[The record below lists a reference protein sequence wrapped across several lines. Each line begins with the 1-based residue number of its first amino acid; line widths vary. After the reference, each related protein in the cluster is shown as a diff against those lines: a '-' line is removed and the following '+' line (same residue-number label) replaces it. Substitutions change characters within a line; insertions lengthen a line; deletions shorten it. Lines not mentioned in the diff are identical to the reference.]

1 MNSPSESTT
10 ATATMTVR
18 CMFCETWNRIDAD
31 KAPDRPK
38 CGKCA
43 KPILLERPLPLDDAT
58 FARTIAE
65 SGVPVLVDFY
75 ADWCGACKK
84 LEPTIAEL
92 KQQYGE
98 RLNFVELDVTNEET
112 TAQAA
117 KTAQKLGIGNF
128 FETNKKKSSLVAVV
142 GKNGKVLFQTHY
154 STNREGSFERETYV
168 RAFDEAIAKS

>member
-1 MNSPSESTT
+1 MK
-10 ATATMTVR
+10 
-18 CMFCETWNRIDAD
+18 NRIIKSGVIALVLVAFITSFAAITADAQNMMR
-31 KAPDRPK
+31 KK
-38 CGKCA
+38 VGA
-43 KPILLERPLPLDDAT
+43 KPTVVILH
-58 FARTIAE
+58 
-65 SGVPVLVDFY
+65 

-117 KTAQKLGIGNF
+117 KTARRLGIGSF
-128 FETNKKKSSLVAVV
+128 FEMNKKKSSLVAVV
-142 GKNGKVLFQTHY
+142 GKKGKVLFQTHY

-168 RAFDEAIAKS
+168 RAFDMAIAKS

>member
-1 MNSPSESTT
+1 MKNRTIKLGVIALVLVAFITSFV
-10 ATATMTVR
+10 AITV
-18 CMFCETWNRIDAD
+18 DAQD
-31 KAPDRPK
+31 MMHKKVD
-38 CGKCA
+38 A
-43 KPILLERPLPLDDAT
+43 KPTVVLLH
-58 FARTIAE
+58 
-65 SGVPVLVDFY
+65 

-98 RLNFVELDVTNEET
+98 RLNFVELNVTNEET

>member
-1 MNSPSESTT
+1 MKNRTINPGIIALVLVAIIKSFVAITADAQTMMNRK
-10 ATATMTVR
+10 V
-18 CMFCETWNRIDAD
+18 
-31 KAPDRPK
+31 
-38 CGKCA
+38 GA
-43 KPILLERPLPLDDAT
+43 KPTVVILH
-58 FARTIAE
+58 
-65 SGVPVLVDFY
+65 

-117 KTAQKLGIGNF
+117 KTARRLGIGNF
-128 FETNKKKSSLVAVV
+128 FEMNKKKSSLVAVV
-142 GKNGKVLFQTHY
+142 GKKGKVLFQTHY

-168 RAFDEAIAKS
+168 RAFDMAIAKS

>member
-1 MNSPSESTT
+1 MKNRKINAGVIALVLIAVVAAFAVIT
-10 ATATMTVR
+10 ADAQ
-18 CMFCETWNRIDAD
+18 NRM
-31 KAPDRPK
+31 KKRT
-38 CGKCA
+38 GA
-43 KPILLERPLPLDDAT
+43 KPTVVILH
-58 FARTIAE
+58 
-65 SGVPVLVDFY
+65 

-84 LEPTIAEL
+84 IEPTIAEL
-92 KQQYGE
+92 KAQYGD

-142 GKNGKVLFQTHY
+142 GKGGKILFQTHY

-168 RAFDEAIAKS
+168 RAFDKALGNKG

>member
-1 MNSPSESTT
+1 MKNRTINPGVIALVLVAVITSVVAIT
-10 ATATMTVR
+10 ADAQTM
-18 CMFCETWNRIDAD
+18 M
-31 KAPDRPK
+31 
-38 CGKCA
+38 GKKVDA
-43 KPILLERPLPLDDAT
+43 KPTVVLLH
-58 FARTIAE
+58 
-65 SGVPVLVDFY
+65 

-112 TAQAA
+112 TAHAA
-117 KTAQKLGIGNF
+117 KTAQQLGIGRF

-168 RAFDEAIAKS
+168 RAFDKAIAKS

>member
-1 MNSPSESTT
+1 MKNRTFHPGGIAITLVALITFITSFAVIT
-10 ATATMTVR
+10 ADAQTM
-18 CMFCETWNRIDAD
+18 M
-31 KAPDRPK
+31 
-38 CGKCA
+38 GKQGGA
-43 KPILLERPLPLDDAT
+43 KPTVVLLH
-58 FARTIAE
+58 
-65 SGVPVLVDFY
+65 

-98 RLNFVELDVTNEET
+98 RLDFVELDVTNEET

-117 KTAQKLGIGNF
+117 KTAQKLGIGDF

>member
-1 MNSPSESTT
+1 MKNRTINPAIIALVLVANITSFVATT
-10 ATATMTVR
+10 ADAQTM
-18 CMFCETWNRIDAD
+18 MNR
-31 KAPDRPK
+31 KV
-38 CGKCA
+38 GA
-43 KPILLERPLPLDDAT
+43 KPTVVILH
-58 FARTIAE
+58 
-65 SGVPVLVDFY
+65 

-117 KTAQKLGIGNF
+117 KTARRLGIGSF
-128 FETNKKKSSLVAVV
+128 FEMNKKKSSLVAVV
-142 GKNGKVLFQTHY
+142 GKKGKVLFQTHY

>member
-1 MNSPSESTT
+1 MKN
-10 ATATMTVR
+10 
-18 CMFCETWNRIDAD
+18 
-31 KAPDRPK
+31 
-38 CGKCA
+38 
-43 KPILLERPLPLDDAT
+43 
-58 FARTIAE
+58 RTIQL
-65 SGVPVLVDFY
+65 GVIALMLGAFITSFVAITVDAQDMMRKKVDVKPTVVLLH

-84 LEPTIAEL
+84 LKPTIAEL

>member
-1 MNSPSESTT
+1 MK
-10 ATATMTVR
+10 
-18 CMFCETWNRIDAD
+18 NRTIQLGVIALVLVAFITSFVAIIIDAQD
-31 KAPDRPK
+31 MMRKKVD
-38 CGKCA
+38 A
-43 KPILLERPLPLDDAT
+43 KPTVILLH
-58 FARTIAE
+58 
-65 SGVPVLVDFY
+65 